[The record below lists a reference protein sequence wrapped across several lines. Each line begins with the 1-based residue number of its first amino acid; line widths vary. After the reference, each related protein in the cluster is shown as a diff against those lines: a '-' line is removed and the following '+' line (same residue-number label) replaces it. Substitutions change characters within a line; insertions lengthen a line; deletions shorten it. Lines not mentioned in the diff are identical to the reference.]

1 MTMSCCIAVIWSI
14 ITWPGTIRKELILFF
29 LAFRAKA
36 EEGHMDAVN
45 LIAGAVLELL
55 VERCQCGVVNFT
67 RFTAGPADEMVVVT
81 FSDLV
86 NELPIS
92 HMGG

>member
-1 MTMSCCIAVIWSI
+1 
-14 ITWPGTIRKELILFF
+14 
-29 LAFRAKA
+29 
-36 EEGHMDAVN
+36 MDAIN

-55 VERCQCGVVNFT
+55 VEGRQCGVVNFT
-67 RFTAGPADEMVVVT
+67 RFTAGPADEMVVVM

-86 NELPIS
+86 NVLPIS